1 MARLQVLT
9 YPDPRLREPSLPVK
23 VFDEA
28 LAGLAADLLETMYA
42 EPAIGLSA
50 PQVDVRSR
58 LLVMDV
64 SERKNRPE
72 VFVNPEVLSS
82 ARQGWIEERCMS
94 VPGRSGLVRRATEV
108 RVRARTLEGESFERR
123 LSGLAAV
130 CLLHELDHLDG
141 RLFVDRL
148 SWLGRLRFRAAL
160 AMQARRA
167 A

>member
-1 MARLQVLT
+1 MARRDVLLF
-9 YPDPRLREPSLPVK
+9 PDPRLRLISQPVED
-23 VFDEA
+23 FDA
-28 LAGLAADLLETMYA
+28 DLAQLADDLLETMYA

-50 PQVDVRSR
+50 PQVDVRRR

-64 SERKNRPE
+64 SEKKTRPE
-72 VFVNPEVLSS
+72 VFVNPEVLAS
-82 ARQGWIEERCMS
+82 ASMGWIEERCMS
-94 VPGRSGLVRRATEV
+94 VPGRSGLVRRATEIK
-108 RVRARTLEGESFERR
+108 VRAQTLQGESFERR
-123 LSGLAAV
+123 LKGLAAV

-160 AMQARRA
+160 ALQTRRA